1 MPFPIV
7 VVIAGIASFMLA
19 ILVGALTLRLKGIYF
34 TMFTFGLV
42 MLISQVILFWEL
54 QVTGTRG
61 RFVIVLGY
69 DQVFY
74 YMLTIFIL
82 LLMTSFLIK
91 RSKYGLALLSIGQQQ
106 DAAAHTGVNVV
117 MVKVLTFAISGFFMG
132 AAGSVM
138 ATKWTYIDPG
148 IAFNPFYSFM
158 PVMMAIFGGT
168 TQLLGPIIGAV
179 IFTNLEELLITRFP
193 EVYMLI
199 FGGILIIAITYMPN
213 GLMGLIQ
220 KVYTRYW
227 GSQNAHTGR

>member
-1 MPFPIV
+1 
-7 VVIAGIASFMLA
+7 
-19 ILVGALTLRLKGIYF
+19 
-34 TMFTFGLV
+34 
-42 MLISQVILFWEL
+42 
-54 QVTGTRG
+54 
-61 RFVIVLGY
+61 
-69 DQVFY
+69 
-74 YMLTIFIL
+74 
-82 LLMTSFLIK
+82 
-91 RSKYGLALLSIGQQQ
+91 
-106 DAAAHTGVNVV
+106 
-117 MVKVLTFAISGFFMG
+117 
-132 AAGSVM
+132 M